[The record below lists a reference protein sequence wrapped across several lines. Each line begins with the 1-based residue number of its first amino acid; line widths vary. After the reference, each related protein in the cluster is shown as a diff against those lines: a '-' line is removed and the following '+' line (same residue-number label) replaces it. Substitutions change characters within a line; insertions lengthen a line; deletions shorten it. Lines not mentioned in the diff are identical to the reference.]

1 MYDFATGLPEC
12 VTAPDGKQT
21 WSSYDLRG
29 RLTCRYGTAVYPMK
43 WEYDDRDHIIALH
56 TYRSPSATLDTIP
69 SSTADVTRWNYDS
82 ISDILLNKTYADGS
96 FTSYTYDEWGR
107 VVTRRQS
114 RGVVSTYEYD
124 NITGKLSSVTH
135 SDGTPSVFITYD
147 RRERI
152 STIQDASGSRSVEY
166 AGFEEVASEVTSG
179 LTESVL
185 AYQRDSLGR
194 LSGYTLSLHGT
205 MVQQVLMGYDSADR
219 LSAVSF
225 NGSSF
230 TYEYDEVTGW
240 LNSLTYPNGLVR
252 NTAYHANLPLPIS
265 MAYVKGAPATP
276 ALKHAYTWNNMRRP
290 SVREDYVGSTVIAR
304 RHSYAYNGRGE
315 LIGDTMNAGGSFS
328 YAYDNIGNRRTAAE
342 QGISSSYQSNNL
354 NQYTS
359 MTRSGTPF
367 TPEYDADGNQTGVNT
382 STGTW
387 SVQYNAD
394 NRPVVFTQGSKRVEC
409 VYDYLGRRVEKV
421 EYNGNTLTKRTR
433 FAYMGYLMIASMDC
447 TQNTTN
453 PPLLGTWFWDPSEP
467 VATRVLAMCTHNA
480 DKSVAGTR
488 YAAHDLLKSVSALY
502 DASGTRQAR
511 FEYTP
516 YGETLTEEGAWAS
529 SMPFRYSSEYRDDDL
544 GLIYYNYRHYNPQDG
559 RWISR
564 DLIGEEGGEFLYGF
578 VNNKINSCIDV
589 LGLASQLYDDLEDAI
604 LAGMEVV
611 QQASDSFYNQQ
622 LKEYQ
627 DYKNRNNT
635 GEPRMSAPTTREFGL
650 RVCCDSKSGKFYLAK
665 VSSPGNHDNM
675 AMQTAPPCKKEDK
688 MVAGVHCHVNGN
700 PRVSDA
706 DKQVAILGFPP
717 PHLKIKM
724 HPDYK
729 IPPGIDYAVIS
740 RNSKGIITRSVFDHK
755 TRKTR
760 EIFVNGEKRKSE

>member
-1 MYDFATGLPEC
+1 M
-12 VTAPDGKQT
+12 
-21 WSSYDLRG
+21 
-29 RLTCRYGTAVYPMK
+29 
-43 WEYDDRDHIIALH
+43 H

>member
-1 MYDFATGLPEC
+1 
-12 VTAPDGKQT
+12 
-21 WSSYDLRG
+21 
-29 RLTCRYGTAVYPMK
+29 
-43 WEYDDRDHIIALH
+43 
-56 TYRSPSATLDTIP
+56 
-69 SSTADVTRWNYDS
+69 
-82 ISDILLNKTYADGS
+82 
-96 FTSYTYDEWGR
+96 
-107 VVTRRQS
+107 
-114 RGVVSTYEYD
+114 
-124 NITGKLSSVTH
+124 
-135 SDGTPSVFITYD
+135 
-147 RRERI
+147 
-152 STIQDASGSRSVEY
+152 
-166 AGFEEVASEVTSG
+166 
-179 LTESVL
+179 
-185 AYQRDSLGR
+185 
-194 LSGYTLSLHGT
+194 
-205 MVQQVLMGYDSADR
+205 
-219 LSAVSF
+219 
-225 NGSSF
+225 
-230 TYEYDEVTGW
+230 
-240 LNSLTYPNGLVR
+240 
-252 NTAYHANLPLPIS
+252 
-265 MAYVKGAPATP
+265 
-276 ALKHAYTWNNMRRP
+276 
-290 SVREDYVGSTVIAR
+290 
-304 RHSYAYNGRGE
+304 
-315 LIGDTMNAGGSFS
+315 MNAGGSFS

-564 DLIGEEGGEFLYGF
+564 DLIGEEGGEFLYLSL
-578 VNNKINSCIDV
+578 IHI
-589 LGLASQLYDDLEDAI
+589 
-604 LAGMEVV
+604 
-611 QQASDSFYNQQ
+611 
-622 LKEYQ
+622 
-627 DYKNRNNT
+627 
-635 GEPRMSAPTTREFGL
+635 
-650 RVCCDSKSGKFYLAK
+650 
-665 VSSPGNHDNM
+665 
-675 AMQTAPPCKKEDK
+675 
-688 MVAGVHCHVNGN
+688 
-700 PRVSDA
+700 
-706 DKQVAILGFPP
+706 
-717 PHLKIKM
+717 
-724 HPDYK
+724 
-729 IPPGIDYAVIS
+729 
-740 RNSKGIITRSVFDHK
+740 
-755 TRKTR
+755 
-760 EIFVNGEKRKSE
+760 